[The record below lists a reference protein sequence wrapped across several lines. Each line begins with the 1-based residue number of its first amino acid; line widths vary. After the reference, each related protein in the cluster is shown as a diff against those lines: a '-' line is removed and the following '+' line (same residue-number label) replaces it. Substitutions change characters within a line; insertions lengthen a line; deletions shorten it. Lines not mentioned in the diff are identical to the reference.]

1 MGIDKDKLLE
11 NENIRL
17 RAIEP
22 EDLDLIYRW
31 ENDTTLWCYG
41 ATIAPFSRHVIKQ
54 YLIDAGQDLFERKQ
68 LRLMIDATKNQ
79 KTVGT
84 IDLYD
89 YDPFHRR
96 AGVGILIDTAY
107 RHKGFGQEAL
117 RLLENYCFDFLK
129 MKQLYAIVAAN
140 NLKSIQLFEK
150 TGYKQSGTLKAWLS
164 TEDSF
169 TDSIFLQRINDNE
182 KL

>member
-1 MGIDKDKLLE
+1 MNNLLE
-11 NENIRL
+11 NKNLRL

-22 EDLDLIYRW
+22 EDMELLYRW
-31 ENDTTLWCYG
+31 ENDTSLWLHG
-41 ATIAPFSRHVIKQ
+41 ASITPFSRYIIKQ

-68 LRLMIDATKNQ
+68 LRLMIDATESQ

-89 YDPFHRR
+89 FEPFHRR

-107 RHKGFGQEAL
+107 RHQGFGHEAL
-117 RLLENYCFDFLK
+117 RLLENYCFTFLK
-129 MKQLYAIVAAN
+129 LKQLYAVVSAN
-140 NLKSIQLFEK
+140 NIKSIQLFEK
-150 TGYKQSGTLKAWLS
+150 TGYKRSGTLKAWLS
-164 TEDSF
+164 TGDSF
-169 TDSIFLQRINDNE
+169 TDSIFLQRINDNQ